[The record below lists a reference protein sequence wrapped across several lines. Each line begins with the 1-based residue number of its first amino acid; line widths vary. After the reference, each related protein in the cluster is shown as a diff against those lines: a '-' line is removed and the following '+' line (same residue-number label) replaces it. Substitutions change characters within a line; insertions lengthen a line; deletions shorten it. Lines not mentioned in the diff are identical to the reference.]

1 MYVDEL
7 VKLIKRKCNAET
19 FIDWLHVLMY
29 MDDTVLLATTQAAML
44 SKIKKNILYEF
55 GNEYGMKV
63 NLAKTKFFVI
73 NGGAGDADPL
83 RVNDLIVEHY
93 SSYVYLGRHFTCDG
107 SVSAAVKLHAKNKL
121 CQVSKFM
128 SIIRKNNDVPFIV
141 KKNVCLMLH
150 KYPSCCMVVSPG
162 WEQT

>member
-29 MDDTVLLATTQAAML
+29 MDDPVLLATTRAAML
-44 SKIKKNILYEF
+44 SKITILYEF

-83 RVNDLIVEHY
+83 RVNDLIVEHS
-93 SSYVYLGRHFTCDG
+93 SSYVMARCRL
-107 SVSAAVKLHAKNKL
+107 L
-121 CQVSKFM
+121 
-128 SIIRKNNDVPFIV
+128 
-141 KKNVCLMLH
+141 
-150 KYPSCCMVVSPG
+150 
-162 WEQT
+162 